1 MTNSL
6 HDTMYGKVHSEQRQ
20 TSHQNISG
28 SKLTHNLK
36 PKYSIFLPSII
47 LGLTLEHP
55 PTKNENMTELMTNGL
70 MATLFITHVGI
81 YFATYGFERIELSM
95 KIDKTRLK
103 LFYMRWAFSTS
114 MIVGIFYLVTMPILL
129 REVYFGV

>member
-1 MTNSL
+1 
-6 HDTMYGKVHSEQRQ
+6 
-20 TSHQNISG
+20 
-28 SKLTHNLK
+28 
-36 PKYSIFLPSII
+36 
-47 LGLTLEHP
+47 
-55 PTKNENMTELMTNGL
+55 MTELILNGL

-114 MIVGIFYLVTMPILL
+114 MIVGIFYLIAMPILL
-129 REVYFGV
+129 REVYFGG